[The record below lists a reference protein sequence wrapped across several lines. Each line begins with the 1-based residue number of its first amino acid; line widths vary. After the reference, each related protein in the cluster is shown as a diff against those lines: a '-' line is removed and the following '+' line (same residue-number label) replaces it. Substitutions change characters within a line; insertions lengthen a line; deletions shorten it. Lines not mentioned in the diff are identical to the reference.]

1 MQRNSQGHEFYAL
14 YLAVLPFY
22 RQNCIQALKADSTLE
37 VLLFAGDRHVDP
49 TIRTG
54 IDQSLYARVRN
65 YIVMGRV
72 LVQFG
77 GWRSAIAAKTTILDL
92 NPRSLTAWTLL
103 VLRRLLGRRTLLWGH
118 LHPRSGMGSRTAV
131 LRRSMRRLSNGTVLY
146 GYDSVPFALAELPGA
161 PVWVAPNS
169 LYARANLSVRANEG
183 PYRSVLYVGRLV
195 AEKKV
200 DVLIRG
206 FLLSG
211 LGARGV
217 KLYIVGEGSERQALS
232 DLVTELGGNAVV
244 TFLGQVANV
253 DDLRPLYEDALCS
266 VSPGYVG
273 LSLTQ
278 SLGFG
283 VPMLI
288 SRDEPHSPE
297 LELARI
303 GGVMFFDTDS
313 PVALASALEALS
325 PAGGGNERQRL
336 SAAIC
341 STYSAE
347 AMAAGIA
354 SALKN
359 TKQELG
365 DDGWPSNQ

>member
-1 MQRNSQGHEFYAL
+1 MYRKSPASKFDAL

-22 RQNCIQALKADSTLE
+22 REYCIQELKADLSLD
-37 VLLFAGDRHVDP
+37 VILFAGDRHVDP

-54 IDQSLYARVRN
+54 ISRSLYVQVRN
-65 YIVMGRV
+65 YVLAGRV
-72 LVQFG
+72 LVQLG
-77 GWRSAIAAKTTILDL
+77 GWRTAISAKTTILDL

-103 VLRRLLGRRTLLWGH
+103 GLRRILGRRTLLWGH
-118 LHPRSGMGSRTAV
+118 LHPRSGRGSRTAV

-146 GYDSVPFALAELPGA
+146 GYDSVPFALAELPGS

-169 LYARANLSVRANEG
+169 LYARDALTVPANEG
-183 PYRSVLYVGRLV
+183 PYTSVLYVGRLV
-195 AEKKV
+195 SDKKV
-200 DVLIRG
+200 DLLIRG
-206 FLLSG
+206 FLRSDL
-211 LGARGV
+211 ATRGV
-217 KLYIVGEGSERQALS
+217 QLVIVGEGAERKALA
-232 DLVTELGGNAVV
+232 DLVSELGGNASV
-244 TFLGQVANV
+244 TFLGQVADVN
-253 DDLRPLYEDALCS
+253 DLRHLYEDALCS

-303 GGVMFFDTDS
+303 GGVEFFETDS
-313 PVALASALEALS
+313 PLALAAALDALA
-325 PAGGGNERQRL
+325 PAGNACERQRI
-336 SAAIC
+336 SIAIRK
-341 STYSAE
+341 TYSAE

-365 DDGWPSNQ
+365 DDGWPSNR